1 MKLILSIVLISF
13 TFFGVAQTTKTFE
26 NESYTFDYPTEW
38 SIDEHGLGMDV
49 SINTPTVENDNF
61 NENFNVI
68 SQNLTGVDVD
78 FEQFV
83 EISLA
88 QYPQFLEDHEIISS
102 TTLKKGGQ
110 TFQEVVVKGILFDT
124 NMTFIQRCYVFEGEK
139 ALVLTFTHLTEN
151 PQFVEQANQILDSFI
166 VK

>member
-1 MKLILSIVLISF
+1 
-13 TFFGVAQTTKTFE
+13 
-26 NESYTFDYPTEW
+26 
-38 SIDEHGLGMDV
+38 MDV